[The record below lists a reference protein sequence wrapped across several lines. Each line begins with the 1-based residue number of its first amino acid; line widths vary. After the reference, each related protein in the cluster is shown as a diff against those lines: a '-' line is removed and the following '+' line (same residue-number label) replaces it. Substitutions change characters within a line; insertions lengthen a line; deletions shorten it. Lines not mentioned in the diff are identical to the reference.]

1 MFGYVEPDKPE
12 LKIREYDVFR
22 GYYCSLCKTLG
33 RCYGQVSRFTLNY
46 DLAFLYVLL
55 DSMSSLPINGKRQR
69 CIAHPLKKRFIIFSN
84 NFAEYTSDMNIILM
98 YYNLEDKWNDEKNVI
113 GGTGA
118 LALKGAFKKAKKRH
132 PEKCAA
138 IENHLTTLSNLEK
151 QGCDSVDE
159 VAEEFGA
166 IMREIFGCDI
176 IDDENDRKALGWM
189 GYNLGRW
196 IYILDAYDDI
206 EKDVKYNSYNP
217 LISQYGFKG
226 DDINSFKESIREK
239 VNFTLTYTLSE
250 VEKAYSLL
258 TIEKNKGILDNIL
271 YSGLIVKTDKVLQ
284 ERGIKN
290 EKESL

>member
-1 MFGYVEPDKPE
+1 
-12 LKIREYDVFR
+12 
-22 GYYCSLCKTLG
+22 
-33 RCYGQVSRFTLNY
+33 
-46 DLAFLYVLL
+46 
-55 DSMSSLPINGKRQR
+55 
-69 CIAHPLKKRFIIFSN
+69 
-84 NFAEYTSDMNIILM
+84 
-98 YYNLEDKWNDEKNVI
+98 
-113 GGTGA
+113 
-118 LALKGAFKKAKKRH
+118 
-132 PEKCAA
+132 
-138 IENHLTTLSNLEK
+138 
-151 QGCDSVDE
+151 
-159 VAEEFGA
+159 
-166 IMREIFGCDI
+166 
-176 IDDENDRKALGWM
+176 M

-206 EKDVKYNSYNP
+206 EKDVKYNSFNP